1 MYGRQISRRILLIAR
16 GGLRCA
22 INIQVRVF
30 ELLYKVSCQSFDIL
44 LVFELSYADEIGAT
58 LIQLTS
64 NDKTVF

>member
-1 MYGRQISRRILLIAR
+1 MIAR

-30 ELLYKVSCQSFDIL
+30 ELFYKVSCQSFDIL